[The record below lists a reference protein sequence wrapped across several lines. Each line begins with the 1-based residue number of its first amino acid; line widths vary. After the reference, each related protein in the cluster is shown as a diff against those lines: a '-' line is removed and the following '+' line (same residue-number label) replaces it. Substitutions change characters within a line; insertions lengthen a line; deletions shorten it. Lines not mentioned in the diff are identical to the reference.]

1 MTIPVLT
8 FFNNKGGVGKTS
20 LVYHLSWMLAEQG
33 RRILA
38 VDLDAQANLTAA
50 FLDEDR
56 LASLWNAPDGRAD
69 TVFQSIKPLLDVGDF
84 RPIDYLP
91 VTDRLA
97 LVPGDLAL
105 SGFEDQLSAT
115 WSESQGDR
123 NLARPFRI
131 LTAFWRMAQEAAA
144 RFHADLIV
152 FDVGPNLGAINRSVL
167 LGSNHVVVPLGA
179 DLFSLQGL
187 RNLGPTLRDWRD
199 GWRRRSANW
208 SQPEFTLPEGD
219 MQPVGYIALRHGVR
233 LSRPVQAY
241 TRWLDQ
247 VPMEFRRSVLGDEL
261 GASAAP
267 DIASDPYC
275 LAMLKNY
282 NSLIPLAQEAR
293 KPIFFLKSADGA
305 IGAHAHAV
313 QSAYGDFKALATSIA
328 ARIGLPEL
336 PVPRTGDTEAL
347 TR

>member
-50 FLDEDR
+50 FVDEDR
-56 LASLWNAPDGRAD
+56 LASLWDTTDQTAN
-69 TVFQSIKPLLDVGDF
+69 TVFQSVKPLLDVGDF
-84 RPIDYLP
+84 TPVNYLQ
-91 VTDRLA
+91 VSDRLA
-97 LVPGDLAL
+97 LIPGDLSL
-105 SGFEDQLSAT
+105 SGFEDLL
-115 WSESQGDR
+115 SESWSKSLDDKNR
-123 NLARPFRI
+123 ARPFRV

-144 RFHADLIV
+144 RFDADLIV

-167 LGSNHVVVPLGA
+167 LASNHVIVPLGA

-187 RNLGPTLRDWRD
+187 RNLGPTLRDWRT
-199 GWRRRSANW
+199 GWERRRANW
-208 SQPEFTLPEGD
+208 PQPEINLPAGD
-219 MQPVGYIALRHGVR
+219 MQPTGYIAMRHGVR

-247 VPMEFRRSVLGDEL
+247 IPTEFRRSVLDDPL
-261 GASAAP
+261 GAGTAP
-267 DIASDPYC
+267 SIETDPYC

-282 NSLIPLAQEAR
+282 HSLIPLAQEAR
-293 KPIFFLKSADGA
+293 KPIFFLKAADGA
-305 IGAHAHAV
+305 LGAHANAV
-313 QSAYGDFKALATSIA
+313 LGAYRDFQVLATSIA
-328 ARIGLPEL
+328 ERIGLAE
-336 PVPRTGDTEAL
+336 VVEQ
-347 TR
+347 